1 MDKLKNTVYWQFG
14 TSMSTRWIKLY
25 WHFNEPSLARIG
37 GNVWVQASSG
47 ECSLEQG
54 QSYSSKM
61 VTECVV
67 SEEKQGKMRL
77 FQSPLANY
85 RLTAKTCY

>member
-25 WHFNEPSLARIG
+25 WHFNEPILARIG
-37 GNVWVQASSG
+37 GNVWVQESSG
-47 ECSLEQG
+47 ECSLEQS
-54 QSYSSKM
+54 QSCSSKI

-67 SEEKQGKMRL
+67 SEEKEGK
-77 FQSPLANY
+77 
-85 RLTAKTCY
+85 